1 MSFLEYAGKVKKV
14 GYEYHFSMNNKNIF
28 IYKCNIDIHFSKNL
42 KELK

>member
-14 GYEYHFSMNNKNIF
+14 GYEYHFSMKNK
-28 IYKCNIDIHFSKNL
+28 NIDIHFSTNL